1 MVPTPGSHQR
11 FRVELLVNTRP
22 ELMDMMCV
30 KEVRAA
36 GAEAATEIAIR
47 ILKGEYPK
55 LSWSRIDPWHVERL
69 HS

>member
-1 MVPTPGSHQR
+1 MTSRNDQR

-22 ELMDMMCV
+22 ELMDMMYV
-30 KEVRAA
+30 KEVLAA
-36 GAEAATEIAIR
+36 GAEAATETAIR

-55 LSWSRIDPWHVERL
+55 VSWTQIDPWHVERL

>member
-1 MVPTPGSHQR
+1 MTPRNHQR

-30 KEVRAA
+30 KEVLAA
-36 GAEAATEIAIR
+36 GADAATEIAIR
-47 ILKGEYPK
+47 MLKGDNPRLNWLK
-55 LSWSRIDPWHVERL
+55 IDPWYVERL